1 VQRRK
6 PPPRLLQAAPIPQF
20 NAGIAETNISP
31 RALVWRSSAMELP
44 VSVSVRHA
52 CTMLFQLVLVAGAP
66 APVRA
71 QMQPLDWRTFEV
83 PQYGTRVEYPAGLFV
98 PAGAPAKGVGE
109 RFETRDG
116 RAVLSIY
123 SRMNEAAD
131 TPASYLQKNLRVRSG
146 LDYQRITPSFFA
158 ISAERDGLI
167 YYSRCNFSPLAGST
181 THCFDLVYPQEEKRA
196 WDPVVTRISLSLQP
210 KR

>member
-1 VQRRK
+1 
-6 PPPRLLQAAPIPQF
+6 
-20 NAGIAETNISP
+20 
-31 RALVWRSSAMELP
+31 
-44 VSVSVRHA
+44 
-52 CTMLFQLVLVAGAP
+52 MLFQLVLVAGAP